1 MENERK
7 AFTNYITIELKL
19 SKSTVDGYDRDI
31 RQFCV
36 FLQQKGVMNFIACTQ
51 TLISTYID
59 YLNEK
64 GTSQSSLLRK
74 LSALRSFFNYL
85 QKYKKCNIHFTHIV
99 NAKKGENKPMLL
111 STHEIS
117 RLLNAP
123 DLKACKG
130 IRDRAMLELLCATG
144 IKVTE
149 LICLNLTDIMLDH
162 AAIRCRHGNEMRII
176 SFPQSVK
183 KYIKKYIT
191 QSRNNLLLK
200 KNEDAFFLNMSGER
214 LTRQGFSKILRGYAE
229 DLSLQDRITANS
241 LRYTFAHKLV
251 QKGLNLDS
259 IKDILGH
266 ADTSTTKAFL
276 KTAQKDT
283 MKNKDRIAIYDTIG
297 ELT

>member
-1 MENERK
+1 
-7 AFTNYITIELKL
+7 
-19 SKSTVDGYDRDI
+19 
-31 RQFCV
+31 
-36 FLQQKGVMNFIACTQ
+36 
-51 TLISTYID
+51 
-59 YLNEK
+59 
-64 GTSQSSLLRK
+64 
-74 LSALRSFFNYL
+74 
-85 QKYKKCNIHFTHIV
+85 
-99 NAKKGENKPMLL
+99 
-111 STHEIS
+111 
-117 RLLNAP
+117 
-123 DLKACKG
+123 
-130 IRDRAMLELLCATG
+130 MLELLCATG